1 MTQFKRKHPTMKP
14 FLATLTAMAALHLG
28 ATEFYTNVTND
39 WLQGRQTNAL
49 ARAEQRLAINTNDLP
64 ALVVKAS
71 YDYDFGDAA
80 AVSNSLT
87 RLLTLGKNVSAPAFA
102 SRFPVLQMMGEITLA
117 TVATEDPVKALADQA
132 KVSGPGHFPRFYFAL
147 RALEESNLIAEPLQ

>member
-1 MTQFKRKHPTMKP
+1 MKT
-14 FLATLTAMAALHLG
+14 LLMTLTAVTALHLG
-28 ATEFYTNVTND
+28 ASEFYTNVTND

-80 AVSNSLT
+80 AVSNSLV
-87 RLLTLGKNVSAPAFA
+87 RLRDLGASVTAPAFK
-102 SRFPVLQMMGEITLA
+102 SRYHALEMLCNVTLI
-117 TVATEDPVKALADQA
+117 VVKHEDPEREVADRA

-147 RALEESNLIAEPLQ
+147 RALEESNLITEPLQ